1 MGTFS
6 SLKFSQT
13 YIEDGKI
20 SSRNMRRGAE
30 LNTISNINSSINSNY
45 NVQNPNRFKTLSNKL
60 TITIESVEKK
70 GEEASNYFTFILP
83 GTTVKI
89 PYLLGNGVQ
98 EITVNNIMK
107 TVNTTII
114 VVTTDVK
121 TFINFFTNGSPP

>member
-13 YIEDGKI
+13 YIEDRKI

-45 NVQNPNRFKTLSNKL
+45 NVQNPNRFNTLSGKL
-60 TITIESVEKK
+60 TINIETKK
-70 GEEASNYFTFILP
+70 DKGKDSTYFTFILP

-98 EITVNNIMK
+98 EITVNNIDDYEK
-107 TVNTTII
+107 NIKELFESI
-114 VVTTDVK
+114 LA
-121 TFINFFTNGSPP
+121 F